1 MGGVLDTFGSRS
13 RRSGGELQRALSSLR
28 EGPRLG
34 PPDEVSKGMRGPRR
48 MSGGRGGTHWHERD
62 LGRDLSREVG
72 PAGHA
77 TGGMKGVPDREG
89 IGLSTVSR
97 LYPAVQLCDATVWT
111 RPLAWR
117 ENPGERRGIPS

>member
-1 MGGVLDTFGSRS
+1 MGGVLGASGSRP
-13 RRSGGELQRALSSLR
+13 RRPGGGLRRATGSLR
-28 EGPRLG
+28 GGPRLG
-34 PPDEVSKGMRGPRR
+34 PPDEVTKGTRGPRR

-62 LGRDLSREVG
+62 SVRDLSREAS

-89 IGLSTVSR
+89 LSTVSR
-97 LYPAVQLCDATVWT
+97 LYSAVQPRDATVWT

-117 ENPGERRGIPS
+117 ENPEERRGIPS